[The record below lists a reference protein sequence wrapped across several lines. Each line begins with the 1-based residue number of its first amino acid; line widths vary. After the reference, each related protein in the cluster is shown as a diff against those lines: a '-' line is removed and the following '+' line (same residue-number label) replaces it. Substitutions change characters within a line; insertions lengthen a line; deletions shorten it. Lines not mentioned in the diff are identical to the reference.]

1 MRISLDGG
9 RLDIWE
15 ALCYYVS
22 PSGNWKVTKSQV
34 KCEKT
39 YFSTFQYR
47 VHLRLTKWWKHLA
60 YYIVPVT
67 FLSFFFN
74 IPLFINL
81 KVKHDNSFDT
91 KLKSK
96 MFCMYT
102 EILDGRCDVSQ
113 NQFVLE
119 DVASYDYHWY
129 CSSFDSFG
137 SQCENHSGNHA
148 VASKFWQSFVV
159 YVCLVYW
166 QNTYFF

>member
-81 KVKHDNSFDT
+81 KVKQGNSFDT

-96 MFCMYT
+96 VLYLHRDHGWKMWRISKSICT
-102 EILDGRCDVSQ
+102 WGCSILWLPLVLL
-113 NQFVLE
+113 QFWFFWFSMWESLGE
-119 DVASYDYHWY
+119 S
-129 CSSFDSFG
+129 CS
-137 SQCENHSGNHA
+137 C
-148 VASKFWQSFVV
+148 K
-159 YVCLVYW
+159 
-166 QNTYFF
+166 